1 MPEHAQ
7 ERQVPFTPA
16 EMYALVADIE
26 SYPAFLP
33 WCAGA
38 RIRSREAGEGD
49 TEIVMADLIIAYKMF
64 RGTYTSRVTLDRNN
78 MRIDVAHARGPF
90 RRLKNQWR
98 FEDAGEGGCRI
109 SFYID
114 FEFSS
119 KIIQKMMD
127 AVFMEAMQRII
138 QAFEERAVSL
148 YGARDSRAAQAN
160 TA

>member
-1 MPEHAQ
+1 MPQHKQ

-16 EMYALVADIE
+16 QMFALVADIE
-26 SYPAFLP
+26 NYPAFLP

-38 RIRSREAGEGD
+38 RIRSREAGEGE
-49 TEIVMADLIIAYKMF
+49 TEILLADLIIAYKMF
-64 RGTYTSRVTLDRNN
+64 RGTYTSRVTLDPTN

-90 RRLKNQWR
+90 RRLENQWR
-98 FEDAGEGGCRI
+98 FSAAGEDGCLI
-109 SFYID
+109 NFYID

-138 QAFEERAVSL
+138 QAFEERAAAL
-148 YGARDSRAAQAN
+148 YGAPAN